1 MSSGRLAALGTGVM
15 VLVCAAVLLVALLG
29 FTWLIDRA
37 SEAFEHEAE
46 NPTSASSTVTPGWL
60 PGGPPGRRPGGFVTD
75 VGEYSELPGAPSR
88 LSIS

>member
-15 VLVCAAVLLVALLG
+15 VLVCAAVLLVALLA

-46 NPTSASSTVTPGWL
+46 NPTSSPGSW
-60 PGGPPGRRPGGFVTD
+60 PGGRRPGGFVTD
-75 VGEYSELPGAPSR
+75 VGEYSELPGAPWR
-88 LSIS
+88 LDHY